1 MEVLMPP
8 AASTAAKV
16 GVKNVTARLATADAS
31 GSDDDDVL
39 QETTSDTLPETTS
52 DALQEAASYETE
64 V

>member
-16 GVKNVTARLATADAS
+16 GVKNVTARLATADAT
-31 GSDDDDVL
+31 GSDDDDVVPETTSDVL
-39 QETTSDTLPETTS
+39 QETTSDV
-52 DALQEAASYETE
+52 LQETASYETE